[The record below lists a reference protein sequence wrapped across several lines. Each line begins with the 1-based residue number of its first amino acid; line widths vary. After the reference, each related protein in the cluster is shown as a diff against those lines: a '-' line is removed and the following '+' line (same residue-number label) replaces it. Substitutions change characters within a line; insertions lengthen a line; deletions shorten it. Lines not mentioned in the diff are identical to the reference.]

1 MGSVRLSNSKLL
13 ELLHLHP
20 PYILSC
26 LMGGPGLATSVR
38 ALQCWALLLDLDPR
52 CQPGNPTAT
61 CVSQRLAGDFSR
73 DLSDQGKEMSR
84 VAEL

>member
-26 LMGGPGLATSVR
+26 LIAGRLATSVR
-38 ALQCWALLLDLDPR
+38 ASQCWTLLLDLDPR
-52 CQPGNPTAT
+52 CQPGNPKAT

-73 DLSDQGKEMSR
+73 DLSEQGKEMSR